1 MAFDQRIHIKD
12 HAELIIDNLVINEN
26 EEDFVHFTCSVDTA
40 LLISKGYDTQ
50 EKIDNLM
57 KEMLINISKSKHV
70 VAEQNGTYTNKNGD
84 VIRRKPRKRTIG
96 FDKILS
102 AYHNRHFDD
111 SKRVNSHYHFL
122 GNQNARLGKNFIY
135 LKKAIEI
142 EAEKFGI
149 TFHFSDTRRETGLT
163 KSQEKS
169 IKTMSWI
176 FNEGKTKKIETY
188 LKDDDKLGKVLD
200 LLHTHYVHS
209 ENISYFIKT
218 INIVNQRLHELGVD
232 YWYKNINLKNS
243 ICFSL
248 TSEQEDKIKA
258 LNNEEV
264 VELDM
269 TKVFD
274 REVLK
279 YAYGFGSDS
288 MSVLVDRFDMPTIN
302 KNKLEVISKNDD
314 NNGEPKSKSNFRNLV
329 LVDIKNAIDNSWDE
343 KSLKEA
349 LLDMGY
355 QKTSFKTAKNKDKKR
370 IKTGMAIVTPKGMKL
385 TMNFLEL
392 GMSWADITSILMAN
406 QKKKKKSEKITSKTE
421 GYRRKEIKKD
431 DNLTL
436 YEYRV
441 RQLLVIYSKE
451 NIKTN
456 IVHNLASKFKVSR
469 SAMYDI
475 TTFTSDDSTIVDYA
489 DKVVL
494 KKSSSLKEDVTDM
507 LELAELK
514 GWLLSSLTI
523 RGSRRFKEE
532 AQRQINKRIGI
543 RKGKGVISV
552 KNKFILD

>member
-1 MAFDQRIHIKD
+1 MAFDIKKHIKD
-12 HAELIIDNLVINEN
+12 HAELIIDNLVVNEN

-57 KEMLINISKSKHV
+57 REMLTNISKSKYV
-70 VAEQNGTYTNKNGD
+70 FTEQNSAYTKKNGE
-84 VIRRKPRKRTIG
+84 VIRRKLRERTIG
-96 FDKILS
+96 FDKLLS
-102 AYHNRHFDD
+102 AFHNRHFDD
-111 SKRVNSHYHFL
+111 SKSVNPHFHFL
-122 GNQNARLGKNFIY
+122 GNKKARLGRNFIY

-142 EAEKFGI
+142 EAKKFGLK
-149 TFHFSDTRRETGLT
+149 FHFSDTHKETGLT

-176 FNEGKTKKIETY
+176 FNEGQTKKIQTY
-188 LKDDDKLGKVLD
+188 LQDDDKLNKCLD
-200 LLHTHYVHS
+200 LLHTHYLHS
-209 ENISYFIKT
+209 ENISYFLKIMS
-218 INIVNQRLHELGVD
+218 IVNQRLNEMDFD
-232 YWYKNINLKNS
+232 YVYKDINLKNA

-248 TSEQEDKIKA
+248 TEGQENKIKA
-258 LNNEEV
+258 LQNEEEIQV
-264 VELDM
+264 DM
-269 TKVFD
+269 SKVFD
-274 REVLK
+274 REILK

-288 MSVLVDRFDMPTIN
+288 MSVLVDRFDIPTIN
-302 KNKLEVISKNDD
+302 KNKLEIDSKNDD

-355 QKTSFKTAKNKDKKR
+355 QKASFKTAKNKDKKR
-370 IKTGMAIVTPKGMKL
+370 IKSGMAIVTPKGMKL
-385 TMNFLEL
+385 TMNWLEL
-392 GMSWADITSILMAN
+392 GMNWSDIVTILMSN
-406 QKKKKKSEKITSKTE
+406 KKKKKKSEELTSNIENYK
-421 GYRRKEIKKD
+421 RKETKKD

-441 RQLLVIYSKE
+441 KQLLIIYSKE
-451 NIKTN
+451 DIEIN
-456 IVHNLASKFKVSR
+456 IVHNLAKKFEVAR
-469 SAMYDI
+469 SHMYGI
-475 TTFTSDDSTIVDYA
+475 TTFTSNDSTIVDYA

-532 AQRQINKRIGI
+532 AQRQINQRIGI
-543 RKGKGVISV
+543 RKEKGAISV
-552 KNKFILD
+552 KK